1 MRIKSLY
8 YYYYSPNGLCSIV
21 HNFLVLHKI
30 PLINIWQLV
39 TILELSLPDLCRH
52 HWNLTMWYEGSH
64 GSFLWCYKEFC
75 SLSQH
80 LIYDMCTDER
90 SRFTI
95 CHYKKQANQF
105 IIFRKAGFNSPI
117 SFTIPTFVSFN
128 LLCLSYLL
136 RGIWVLLLGS

>member
-21 HNFLVLHKI
+21 HNFLVLHKT

-39 TILELSLPDLCRH
+39 TILELSLPGLRGH
-52 HWNLTMWYEGSH
+52 RWNLTPCGGGSH
-64 GSFLWCYKEFC
+64 SSFPWRHKECC
-75 SLSQH
+75 SLSQL
-80 LIYDMCTDER
+80 LIYDMRADEWPGP
-90 SRFTI
+90 TV
-95 CHYKKQANQF
+95 CHYKEQASQF

-117 SFTIPTFVSFN
+117 SFTILTFVSFN

-136 RGIWVLLLGS
+136 WGVWVLLLGS